1 MAQPALPRLLR
12 KAAKNKRARHIIEPV
27 QVYSNF
33 LRYFLGRDSGGTN
46 PDNR

>member
-1 MAQPALPRLLR
+1 MAQPVLPRLLR
-12 KAAKNKRARHIIEPV
+12 KAAKNKPARIIERV
-27 QVYSNF
+27 QIYSNF